1 MGAQSSKSPVP
12 SSEVLALMKLLW
24 PVAIAVQAMH
34 VAAKLG
40 VAELLASGPM
50 SLDALADATQT
61 NSNALGRLMRCLASL
76 GIFRKDEAGNLHN
89 TAASEV
95 LRRDYPS
102 SVLSWSLLLGAPGLW
117 GSLGDLEQVVR
128 TGKASFQSAHG
139 SSFYEYLAAHP
150 GEGAA
155 FHNVMS
161 SNAKV
166 IASAIMAA
174 YDFSRFHKI
183 VDVGAGHGKI
193 LKEILRSNTC
203 LRGVLFDLPKVVA
216 AISSLELE
224 EVAGRCEIASGNCL
238 ESVPVGGDLYF
249 IKNVIADSNDS
260 DGIKILENCR
270 RALVPEGK
278 LLILDTIYTPATRPE
293 ETFMDVLMMTA
304 LEGRDRTEDDY
315 RVLLQRAGFSISR
328 VITLPWFS
336 ILECGLHE
344 PQ

>member
-1 MGAQSSKSPVP
+1 MSTQSSKSPLP

-24 PVAIAVQAMH
+24 PGAVAVQAMH

-40 VAELLASGPM
+40 LADVLASGPM
-50 SLDALADATQT
+50 SPDTLAHATQT
-61 NSNALGRLMRCLASL
+61 DPNALGRLMRCLASL

-102 SVLSWSLLLGAPGLW
+102 SVLSWSLLLGAQGLW
-117 GSLGDLEQVVR
+117 GSLGELEQVVR
-128 TGKASFQSAHG
+128 TGKASFQSTHG

-150 GEGAA
+150 GEGTA

-161 SNAKV
+161 ASAKV
-166 IASAIMAA
+166 VAAAIMAA

-183 VDVGAGHGKI
+183 VDVGAGQGKI
-193 LKEILRSNTC
+193 LKEILRSNTR
-203 LRGVLFDLPKVVA
+203 LRGVLFDFPKVVA
-216 AISSLELE
+216 AISSPELE
-224 EVAGRCEIASGNCL
+224 EVADRCEIASGNCL
-238 ESVPVGGDLYF
+238 ESVPAGGDLYF
-249 IKNVIADSNDS
+249 IKNVIADSSDS
-260 DGIKILENCR
+260 DGLKILENCR
-270 RALVPEGK
+270 RAIVPEGK

-315 RVLLQRAGFSISR
+315 RVLLVRAGFSISR
-328 VITLPWFS
+328 VIALPWFAM
-336 ILECGLHE
+336 LECEL
-344 PQ
+344 Q